1 MIIDD
6 KINETQIVTEFEELL
21 QIYKEHKPFKII
33 EIGSLTGRALRHF
46 MHYAQQGSTVI
57 SIDLPVRDFCG
68 SGDYRVAE
76 QEHNYKV
83 EWPKWAKEN
92 KIKLYLI
99 KGMSQN
105 PKNLETVKSITSD
118 VDFLFIDGNHFY
130 DYVKKDLQ
138 MYGPLVRKGGII
150 ALHDIGYAEE
160 GGVYKLWEEIKNK
173 YSSFKE
179 IRHSSKGEK
188 GIGLLYV

>member
-1 MIIDD
+1 MIIDE
-6 KINETQIVTEFEELL
+6 KINETQIVSEFTELL
-21 QIYKEHKPFKII
+21 NIYKELKPTKIL

-46 MHYAQQGSTVI
+46 MHHAQPNSIVI

-68 SGDYRVAE
+68 PYDYRVKE
-76 QEHNYKV
+76 QEHNYSV

-99 KGMSQN
+99 KGMSQD
-105 PKNLETVKSITSD
+105 EKSLNTAKKITSD
-118 VDFLFIDGNHFY
+118 LDFLFIDGNHFY
-130 DYVKKDLQ
+130 EYVKRDLQ

-160 GGVYKLWEEIKNK
+160 GGVHKLWDEIKNDYTK
-173 YSSFKE
+173 YKE
-179 IRHSSKGEK
+179 IKHSSKGEK
-188 GIGLLYV
+188 GIGVLYV